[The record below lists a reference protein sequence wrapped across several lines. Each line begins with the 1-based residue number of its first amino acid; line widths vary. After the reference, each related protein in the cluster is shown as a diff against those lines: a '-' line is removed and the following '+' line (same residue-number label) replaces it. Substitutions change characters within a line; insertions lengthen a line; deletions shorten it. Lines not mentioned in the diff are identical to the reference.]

1 MEILGFL
8 ILCYGAWL
16 FLTPNG
22 NLLGKIFLGV
32 SVALFIVS
40 IPYYLIIYIF
50 RIYYPNYEGF
60 GVYLV
65 YLFLVI
71 ALFII
76 RFEWLL
82 DKLEELDKKTTRRSN
97 LKLNQTLSDEELNKP
112 NRYISDEEI
121 DDINKNFP
129 NNTN

>member
-1 MEILGFL
+1 MGWIGFIAL
-8 ILCYGAWL
+8 LFIAWL

-22 NLLGKIFLGV
+22 KLTGKIFLGV
-32 SVALFIVS
+32 SFALFIVS

-82 DKLEELDKKTTRRSN
+82 DKIEELDKKTSG
-97 LKLNQTLSDEELNKP
+97 NQTISDEELKKP
-112 NRYISDEEI
+112 NRYISNEEI
-121 DDINKNFP
+121 NDITKNFP
-129 NNTN
+129 HNIRKLK

>member
-8 ILCYGAWL
+8 FLCVGAWL

-22 NLLGKIFLGV
+22 KLTGKIILGV

-82 DKLEELDKKTTRRSN
+82 DKLEELDKKTSG
-97 LKLNQTLSDEELNKP
+97 NQTLSDEELNKP
-112 NRYISDEEI
+112 YRYISDKEI
-121 DDINKNFP
+121 DDINKNL
-129 NNTN
+129 